1 MYYINRSDITK
12 TFYGVEFKPNEAK
25 EVAGY
30 INDPFFEKLDSLP
43 EEPPKEAKTDKS
55 GAKEEK
61 PTPQPKNKEN
71 TK

>member
-43 EEPPKEAKTDKS
+43 EGPPKEAKTDKS
-55 GAKEEK
+55 GAKEQK
-61 PTPQPKNKEN
+61 PAPQPKNTE
-71 TK
+71 TKK